1 MRLLLLLSLA
11 RAIRR
16 FEQALPATAL
26 ASYPGSGN
34 TWARALLEA
43 ATGILTGSA
52 YVDAALVHAGFLG
65 EGATERVLAIKTHWP
80 WDDDAGLANA
90 TLDGLG
96 GAAGFDR
103 ALVLVR
109 HPYSAIPSLFAYQHT
124 RAHGD
129 EAPEHAWRATARRLP
144 PSPMGSTPATRSPSW
159 SARTAPV
166 P

>member
-1 MRLLLLLSLA
+1 MRLLVLLSLA
-11 RAIRR
+11 RASRR

-65 EGATERVLAIKTHWP
+65 EGATERVLAVKTHWP

-129 EAPEHAWRATARRLP
+129 EAPEHAWRAWRDRDARWRREAARWRRA
-144 PSPMGSTPATRSPSW
+144 G
-159 SARTAPV
+159 ARTPSAP
-166 P
+166 PAE